1 LIQFPKKTGFF
12 KSSNIELTLEWGALF
27 HGCFVVELIFDSRK
41 LIFTKD
47 KVEIDDV
54 KKDSSDFRILLKAF
68 MPLKVNRFEVNN
80 GAIFYADNISKP
92 KYTHI
97 NNTSIKSSHMSKN
110 VSDQLVETLV
120 EAGIKRI
127 YAVTGDS
134 LNYVNEA
141 VHRNGKIKWIHVRN
155 EETAAFASGAEAQL
169 NGLACCAGSSGPGH
183 VHLINGLYDAHRSSA
198 SVLAIASTIPTK
210 EFGTG
215 YFQETNIFKLFD
227 DCSCYNQMATTTEQ
241 FPRMLQAALQNAV
254 HKKGVAV
261 LGLPGDITNL
271 PAAVAE
277 TTTTIFRNK
286 PVIRPS
292 NDELL
297 QLADLLNSNQKITVF
312 CGLGAADAHQEI
324 IQLACVLKSPIAYSY
339 KAKMAIQYDNP
350 YEVGLTGL
358 LGIPSAYQSMHE
370 CDLLLLLGTDFPY
383 TPFMPVQN
391 KIVQIDIKP
400 ENLGRR
406 AKLDLGLCGD
416 IKETLAVLLTLLNEK
431 EDTTFLNRQ
440 LEFHKKVEQNL
451 LYYVNDRGESNAI
464 HPEYVASVINELA
477 DRDAIFTVD
486 TGMCCVWAA
495 RYIDGTGERKMLGSF
510 NHGSMANAMPQA
522 IGAAF
527 ARPDQQIIAFCGDG
541 GLSMMLGDLMTIVQY
556 NLPVKIVLFNNR
568 SLGMV
573 KLEMEVS
580 GIPDIETDMLNPDF
594 AKLAEAM
601 GMYGIT
607 INDPTDVRS
616 TLEKAFHQ
624 DGPALITIQTDPNA
638 LAMPPEIEFDQMKG
652 FAFYMGKMMLSGRA
666 DEVLKIIK
674 SNYKHLG
681 EVV

>member
-1 LIQFPKKTGFF
+1 
-12 KSSNIELTLEWGALF
+12 
-27 HGCFVVELIFDSRK
+27 
-41 LIFTKD
+41 
-47 KVEIDDV
+47 
-54 KKDSSDFRILLKAF
+54 
-68 MPLKVNRFEVNN
+68 
-80 GAIFYADNISKP
+80 
-92 KYTHI
+92 
-97 NNTSIKSSHMSKN
+97 MSKN

-120 EAGIKRI
+120 AAGIKRI

-134 LNYVNEA
+134 LNHVNEA
-141 VHRNGKIKWIHVRN
+141 IQRNGKIKWIHVRN
-155 EETAAFASGAEAQL
+155 EETAAFAAGAEAQL
-169 NGLACCAGSSGPGH
+169 TGLACCAGSSGPGH

-241 FPRMLQAALQNAV
+241 FPRMLQAALQHAV

-271 PAAVAE
+271 PAVAAE

-286 PVIRPS
+286 PAIRPS
-292 NDELL
+292 DDEILE
-297 QLADLLNSNQKITVF
+297 LADLLNSHHKITIY
-312 CGLGAADAHQEI
+312 CGLGAADAHDEI
-324 IQLACVLKSPIAYSY
+324 IQLASVLKSPVAYSY

-370 CDLLLLLGTDFPY
+370 CELLLLLGTDFPY
-383 TPFMPVQN
+383 TPFMPVHN
-391 KIVQIDIKP
+391 KIIQIDLKP

-406 AKLDLGLCGD
+406 ANLYLGLCGD
-416 IKETLAVLLTLLNEK
+416 IKETLSLLQTLLIEK
-431 EDTTFLNRQ
+431 EDTAFLNRQ
-440 LEFHKKVEQNL
+440 LDFYKVVKKNL
-451 LYYVNDRGESNAI
+451 LHYVNDRGEPNAI

-477 DRDAIFTVD
+477 DKDAIFTVD

-522 IGAAF
+522 IGAAL
-527 ARPDQQIIAFCGDG
+527 ACPDKQVIAFCGDG
-541 GLSMMLGDLMTIVQY
+541 GLSMMMGDLMTIVQY
-556 NLPVKIVLFNNR
+556 NLPVKLVLFNNR

-573 KLEMEVS
+573 KLEMQVA
-580 GIPDIETDMLNPDF
+580 GIPDVETDMLNPDF
-594 AKLAEAM
+594 DKLAEAM
-601 GMYGIT
+601 GMFGVT
-607 INDPTDVRS
+607 INSPVEVET
-616 TLEKAFHQ
+616 TLQKVLQ
-624 DGPALITIQTDPNA
+624 KDGPALITIQTDPNA
-638 LAMPPEIEFDQMKG
+638 LAMPPKMTFDQMKG
-652 FAFYMGKMMLSGRA
+652 FAYYMGKMMISGRA
-666 DEVLKIIK
+666 SEVLKIIK

-681 EVV
+681 EVI